1 MKKFLAILLG
11 LVVVGVLIYFALPGD
26 TENRAKRLGVS
37 YFDGDYVIT
46 HNGYSGMNVW
56 LVIDGK
62 VTSEPEKG
70 YYHTRAAG
78 VSKKTIYL
86 QVPMANTEIEE
97 FQSLQQLTEAQQT
110 ILKAKYGE
118 NSTHF
123 GKVR

>member
-11 LVVVGVLIYFALPGD
+11 LVVLGVLIYFALPGD

-62 VTSEPEKG
+62 VTSEPDKG

-78 VSKKTIYL
+78 VSGKTIYL
-86 QVPMANTEIEE
+86 QIPMANTEIEE
-97 FQSLQQLTEAQQT
+97 FQTLNQLTATQQA

-118 NSTHF
+118 NSGYF
-123 GKVR
+123 K

>member
-1 MKKFLAILLG
+1 MKKLIYVVIG
-11 LVVVGVLIYFALPGD
+11 LIVAAVLIYFALPGD

-46 HNGYSGMNVW
+46 HNGFSGMNVW

-78 VSKKTIYL
+78 ISKKTIYL

-97 FQSLQQLTEAQQT
+97 FQSLEQLTESQQT

-118 NSTHF
+118 NSKYF
-123 GKVR
+123 GKIR